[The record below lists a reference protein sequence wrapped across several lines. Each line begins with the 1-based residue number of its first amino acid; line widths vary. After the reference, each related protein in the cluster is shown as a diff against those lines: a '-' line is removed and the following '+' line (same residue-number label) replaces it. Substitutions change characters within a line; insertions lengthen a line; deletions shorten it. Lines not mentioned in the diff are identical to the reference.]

1 MLETLRDAQLTK
13 VQSLEA
19 ELLGLLEGMDYC
31 LDWKPDPNSW
41 SVREVVYHL
50 LDTPAGGVHTI
61 LQGILSG
68 ELTEFEV
75 WADRTNMTPE
85 RQACD
90 INAVLQDISALF
102 RGIEIALQSSS
113 DEDLTGKSALAH
125 LRSYGREDQ
134 RTGQALL
141 DGLLARHWGEHLGQ
155 IKELRETLGV

>member
-1 MLETLRDAQLTK
+1 METLRDAQLAK
-13 VQSLEA
+13 VQSIES

-31 LDWKPDPNSW
+31 LDWKPDPDSW
-41 SVREVVYHL
+41 SVREVIYHL
-50 LDTPAGGVHTI
+50 LGTPAGGVHTI

-85 RQACD
+85 RQTCHID
-90 INAVLQDISALF
+90 AVLQDISVLF
-102 RGIEIALQSSS
+102 RGIEAALQAAS
-113 DEDLTGKSALAH
+113 DDDLTGKSALAH
-125 LRSYGREDQ
+125 LRSYDREDQ

-155 IKELRETLGV
+155 IRELRETLGV

>member
-1 MLETLRDAQLTK
+1 METLRDAQLTK
-13 VQSLEA
+13 VQSIEA

-31 LDWKPDPNSW
+31 LDWKPDPDSW

-75 WADRTNMTPE
+75 WADHTNMNPE
-85 RQACD
+85 RQAYD
-90 INAVLQDISALF
+90 IKAVLQDISALF
-102 RGIEIALQSSS
+102 RGIEMALQSSS
-113 DEDLTGKSALAH
+113 DEDLTGKTALAY
-125 LRSYGREDQ
+125 LRSYDREDR

>member
-1 MLETLRDAQLTK
+1 METLRDAQLTK
-13 VQSLEA
+13 ARSIEA
-19 ELLGLLEGMDYC
+19 ELLGLLDGMDYC
-31 LDWKPDPNSW
+31 LDWKPDPDSW

-85 RQACD
+85 RQAYD
-90 INAVLQDISALF
+90 IDAVLKDISTLF
-102 RGIEIALQSSS
+102 RGIESALQSTSN
-113 DEDLTGKSALAH
+113 EDLTGKTALAH
-125 LRSYGREDQ
+125 LRSYHREDR